1 MALLIYENSLIKPDD
16 LSRVG
21 VAFFR
26 VNSYISVQLL
36 VFTILAVVF

>member
-1 MALLIYENSLIKPDD
+1 VKPND
-16 LSRVG
+16 LSKLN

-36 VFTILAVVF
+36 VFTILAVVV